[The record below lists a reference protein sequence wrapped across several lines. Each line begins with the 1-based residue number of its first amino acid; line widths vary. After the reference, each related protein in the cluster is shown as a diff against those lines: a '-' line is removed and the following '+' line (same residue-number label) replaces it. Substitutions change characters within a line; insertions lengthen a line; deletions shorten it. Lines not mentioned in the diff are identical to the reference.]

1 MAGCNSR
8 LTSLECRLKL
18 SKDSKEPLVDATD
31 YRTIVRSLRYL
42 VNTRPDIA
50 FVVSYV
56 SRFLSEPHEDHL
68 MAFKHILCYVAE
80 TVNWGIHVKK
90 GSGEIVLVGFSDSD
104 FAGDVDSRKSISGV
118 FFFLDRS
125 PVTWQSTKHNIV
137 AQLSCDAEYV
147 AVANGTCQALWLGRV
162 MGELLGT
169 EAFVPKL
176 MGDFS
181 CGVDQESS
189 PEQSKQTHRGE
200 VSPGARKCRARENSG
215 KIGQNR

>member
-1 MAGCNSR
+1 MVGCNSR

-80 TVNWGIHVKK
+80 TVNW
-90 GSGEIVLVGFSDSD
+90 
-104 FAGDVDSRKSISGV
+104 V
-118 FFFLDRS
+118 F
-125 PVTWQSTKHNIV
+125 
-137 AQLSCDAEYV
+137 
-147 AVANGTCQALWLGRV
+147 
-162 MGELLGT
+162 M
-169 EAFVPKL
+169 
-176 MGDFS
+176 
-181 CGVDQESS
+181 
-189 PEQSKQTHRGE
+189 
-200 VSPGARKCRARENSG
+200 
-215 KIGQNR
+215 